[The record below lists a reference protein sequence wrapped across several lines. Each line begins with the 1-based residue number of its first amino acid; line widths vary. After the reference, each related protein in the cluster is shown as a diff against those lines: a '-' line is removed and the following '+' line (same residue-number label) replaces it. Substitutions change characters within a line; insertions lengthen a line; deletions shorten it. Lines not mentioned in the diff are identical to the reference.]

1 LQTNKIPSTIPY
13 SPSLSLVVETNP
25 NDVRKPRKTNPQ
37 TKETSAQK
45 ADSLDLENSRSKRK
59 RKTQQGTKER
69 EKMGGEAHNMGNMND
84 GSWNLKARER
94 EGEAKVVLGGRGG
107 AGVGGRREWES
118 KCV

>member
-1 LQTNKIPSTIPY
+1 
-13 SPSLSLVVETNP
+13 
-25 NDVRKPRKTNPQ
+25 
-37 TKETSAQK
+37 
-45 ADSLDLENSRSKRK
+45 
-59 RKTQQGTKER
+59 
-69 EKMGGEAHNMGNMND
+69 MGGEAHNMGNMND